1 MPRANTKATL
11 PARPAAAP
19 WTASRCNRTLRQ
31 VTTFVNRLEKWH
43 KAYLAAQE
51 EDREDNRED
60 DVHGGAL
67 EEDSAE
73 SQPDWLVSNAAQKR
87 PKPKRTYLARGKMSQ
102 TRQASASLPNA
113 GPGRPTEKT
122 PVKKTIPVIPGDPVS
137 SSLSRGTDTEGRAE
151 NKSFQSKGPNYV
163 GSRGTTE
170 SGGTSRLHKWTAQT
184 VHLVPEYERIMQ
196 TATST
201 IFSFLVATSD
211 PKALPEWDDRAVV
224 NPSDCMRK
232 GSRSLFDM
240 CLHKLSTDMVGQ
252 QKQYDANN
260 DGFNG
265 QFDAIGSQ
273 LQELEDYFG
282 DPKSGWP
289 LLRCVTRVCGIH
301 MVANL
306 VEMQALPEAVAMDI
320 MVRSYDS
327 PLLSDIAPAL
337 SQALVNVHLS
347 SDSLDLE
354 FHDLPLH
361 TENWGST
368 SPSLADLERHRMGV
382 TWTMLALQSQ
392 DSVAVVSRCIKYKH
406 LLRLLMLCD
415 GSQEVSHLPSTSP
428 SEFLEAIYSG
438 ALSRGHKHT
447 DLCQNLRKDRRKP
460 DVGHEDVTHPFPHQ
474 TLSGAVANRLNMAF
488 TVLLTTAHGERIAGA
503 AREVMERISKKAQ
516 ILYELDQDF
525 ALTEYQLHLMA
536 HIFFSNMC
544 QLLLNRRPVPDN
556 LLTSF
561 ESLLHTMEC
570 CTSGSWRVLRG
581 DFVITLLAQRLGSAG
596 LQDLVQ
602 RFLCLDCRG
611 CNTVENL
618 LADVGAS
625 AAMDY
630 AAGHN
635 DDLAMLVWAAE
646 VYQIAQAKMERRT
659 KEPQTPATR
668 RKSTVAYR
676 WDEAI
681 EEWIAQTPETLAK
694 LRRKGTGI
702 DPASS
707 DNTSSGRSG
716 LMKHPF
722 GKDHVTAS
730 ATSTSDHRTAL
741 QPIVNASSN
750 RKLAHGN
757 LDGMKRKSEPFR
769 SGGYR
774 DGNHPQTKKPRRHV
788 SFSNINKG
796 LGNGKGHKIELE
808 DESEDELSLLR

>member
-1 MPRANTKATL
+1 MPRANNKATL
-11 PARPAAAP
+11 PARPAVAP

-51 EDREDNRED
+51 EAKEDNCED
-60 DVHGGAL
+60 DGHVGAK
-67 EEDSAE
+67 EEDLAA

-87 PKPKRTYLARGKMSQ
+87 LKPKRTYLARGKKSQ
-102 TRQASASLPNA
+102 ARQASLCLPNA
-113 GPGRPTEKT
+113 GRPAEKT
-122 PVKKTIPVIPGDPVS
+122 PAKKTIPVIPGDPVS

-151 NKSFQSKGPNYV
+151 NKKLKSKSLNFV
-163 GSRGTTE
+163 GSRDTTE
-170 SGGTSRLHKWTAQT
+170 SGGTIRLHKWTAQT
-184 VHLVPEYERIMQ
+184 VHLAPEYERIMQ

-201 IFSFLVATSD
+201 IFSFLVATSEPKD
-211 PKALPEWDDRAVV
+211 PSQWDDRAVV
-224 NPSDCMRK
+224 NPSDCIRK

-240 CLHKLSTDMVGQ
+240 CLHKLSKDMVGQ

-265 QFDAIGSQ
+265 QFDAIGFQ

-282 DPKSGWP
+282 DSKSGWP

-306 VEMQALPEAVAMDI
+306 VEMQALPEAMAMDI

-327 PLLSDIAPAL
+327 PLLLDIAPAIL
-337 SQALVNVHLS
+337 QALVNVHLS

-354 FHDLPLH
+354 FHDLPLY
-361 TENWGST
+361 TENWGPT
-368 SPSLADLERHRMGV
+368 SPLLADMERHRMGV
-382 TWTMLALQSQ
+382 TWTVLALQSQ
-392 DSVAVVSRCIKYKH
+392 DSVAVVSRFIRYKH
-406 LLRLLMLCD
+406 LLRLLVMLCN
-415 GSQEVSHLPSTSP
+415 GSKKVSHLPSTSP

-447 DLCQNLRKDRRKP
+447 DLYQNLRKDKRKT
-460 DVGHEDVTHPFPHQ
+460 DVVQEDVTRPCHHQ
-474 TLSGAVANRLNMAF
+474 TLSEGVANRLNMAF
-488 TVLLTTAHGERIAGA
+488 TVLSTTAHSERTAGA

-544 QLLLNRRPVPDN
+544 QLVLNRRPVPDN

-561 ESLLHTMEC
+561 ESLLHTIEC

-581 DFVITLLAQRLGSAG
+581 DFVITLLAQRLDSAG

-602 RFLCLDCRG
+602 RFLCLDCCG
-611 CNTVENL
+611 CNIVENL

-646 VYQIAQAKMERRT
+646 VHKISQAKMERRT

-668 RKSTVAYR
+668 RKDKIAYR

-694 LRRKGTGI
+694 LRRTGTDI

-707 DNTSSGRSG
+707 DSTGRSG

-722 GKDHVTAS
+722 GRDHVTAS
-730 ATSTSDHRTAL
+730 VTSDYRTAL
-741 QPIVNASSN
+741 QPIVNDSSN
-750 RKLAHGN
+750 RKLIHGN
-757 LDGMKRKSEPFR
+757 LNGMKRKSEPSR
-769 SGGYR
+769 SGGCR
-774 DGNHPQTKKPRRHV
+774 DDNHPQTKKPRRYV

-796 LGNGKGHKIELE
+796 LGNGEGHKIELE